1 MDGGWP
7 PRNLTPPL
15 NRRRRRCKLAA
26 PFSARRS
33 RSSCDGMETA
43 VDGVGWQ
50 MGRWPLM
57 KTDWGGIF
65 SFLGNERAFSLLL
78 PNSPKQHSSPQ
89 QRAGSL
95 AFSRTSLSLPT
106 QVGSFLFSARGLSA
120 AVIGERLLSVME
132 REGLPHKLTHADCLA
147 LPI

>member
-1 MDGGWP
+1 MEGGWP

-15 NRRRRRCKLAA
+15 NRCRRRCKLAA

-33 RSSCDGMETA
+33 CSSCDGMETA

-65 SFLGNERAFSLLL
+65 SFLGNERAFS
-78 PNSPKQHSSPQ
+78 SSPIRQ
-89 QRAGSL
+89 NNTHPHSNALHALHCMSSYIHIPHRLRLGS
-95 AFSRTSLSLPT
+95 SS
-106 QVGSFLFSARGLSA
+106 SFLFSARGLSA

-132 REGLPHKLTHADCLA
+132 RERPPHNTC
-147 LPI
+147 